1 MAKRAIARRAPRRYF
16 VRRSRKS
23 NGFTIPLA
31 VVAGFVPAGLD
42 IFHATQD
49 YGIMAGLDHLS
60 LCTTGITTKPDGHTE
75 FHPGYAAQRLWI
87 PLGAGILVHMLASKM
102 GVNRMLGRV
111 GVPFLRV

>member
-1 MAKRAIARRAPRRYF
+1 MAKRAIARLAPRRYF

-75 FHPGYAAQRLWI
+75 VPPGSDPHRLRL
-87 PLGAGILVHMLASKM
+87 PLLAGVLVHKLASK
-102 GVNRMLGRV
+102 LG
-111 GVPFLRV
+111 G